1 MYNNIENFD
10 KKNKICK
17 WVLTINCILVFELFT
32 VVIQKNILNKDNLLE
47 QFMLLSLFIQ
57 SLLNS

>member
-47 QFMLLSLFIQ
+47 QFIYLEFT
-57 SLLNS
+57 